1 MINRF
6 MAIDTWK
13 LTAQSS
19 GQVLLIV
26 SDVLPMSVPFFR
38 WFATD
43 KPRNDQPSHLP
54 DVLQQLILAAEKTLT
69 TYV

>member
-26 SDVLPMSVPFFR
+26 SDVLPMFVSFFVVVGLVC
-38 WFATD
+38 
-43 KPRNDQPSHLP
+43 NG
-54 DVLQQLILAAEKTLT
+54 
-69 TYV
+69 